1 MRFAYVYFMKP
12 EPDRVRAIAPH
23 HAAYWQQLA
32 LRDYC
37 GGPFADRSG
46 GLITFDAE
54 SPGRAEELVSG
65 DPFRRERLLER
76 HSIKEWITDTGPPS
90 GDKAPSSPPQTSVSR
105 SARRRPCARATDG
118 RVTQ

>member
-32 LRDYC
+32 LRDYR

-54 SPGRAEELVSG
+54 SPERAEELVSG
-65 DPFRRERLLER
+65 DPFLRERLLER
-76 HSIKEWITDTGPPS
+76 HSIKEWITDTGPSQRRQGAVEP
-90 GDKAPSSPPQTSVSR
+90 APNQR
-105 SARRRPCARATDG
+105 
-118 RVTQ
+118 